1 MMNTADVAI
10 LAVLV
15 LSSLLGLWRG
25 FVMEAFSL
33 LRWLAAFWVA
43 SAFGHR
49 VADFYGPWLAQPTTR
64 IIAGY
69 VTCFLGV
76 LIVGALLALL
86 VRRLARGLRL
96 RGGDHVLGMLFGLAR
111 GLVLVMFVVLM
122 LGFTAVPRVAVW
134 WHQSRLLPPFEAG
147 AAWVAQALP
156 PDVGRYLEMG
166 GNALPR
172 LSGRAAPRGVRAGT
186 LPALPATK
194 DLPALPSISIS
205 AMREA
210 LDRMNRPATRGSLAA
225 PAATSGPRASGR
237 APKRDD
243 VGQ

>member
-1 MMNTADVAI
+1 MMNAADVAI

-15 LSSLLGLWRG
+15 LSSLFGLWRG
-25 FVMEAFSL
+25 FVVEAFSL
-33 LRWLAAFWVA
+33 LRWIAAFWVA
-43 SAFGHR
+43 WAFGHR
-49 VADFYGPWLAQPTTR
+49 VADFYGPWLAQPTAR

-86 VRRLARGLRL
+86 VRRLARGLHL

-111 GLVLVMFVVLM
+111 GLVLVTFVVLM
-122 LGFTAVPRVAVW
+122 LGFTAIPRVAVSW
-134 WHQSRLLPPFEAG
+134 RQSRLLPPFEEG

-156 PDVGRYLEMG
+156 PDVSRYLEMG
-166 GNALPR
+166 GNALPE
-172 LSGRAAPRGVRAGT
+172 LSGGAGPRGGRAGT

-205 AMREA
+205 GMRHA
-210 LDRMNRPATRGSLAA
+210 LDRISRPAAGGSVVA
-225 PAATSGPRASGR
+225 PPATSTERASGH
-237 APKRDD
+237 AFKRGD

>member
-1 MMNTADVAI
+1 MNAADIAI

-15 LSSLLGLWRG
+15 LSSLFGLWRG
-25 FVMEAFSL
+25 FVTEAFSL
-33 LRWLAAFWVA
+33 LRWVAAFWVA
-43 SAFGHR
+43 WAFGHR
-49 VADFYGPWLAQPTTR
+49 VADFYGPWLAQPTAR
-64 IIAGY
+64 ITAGY

-86 VRRLARGLRL
+86 VRRLAYGLHL

-122 LGFTAVPRVAVW
+122 LGFTPVPRVAVW
-134 WHQSRLLPPFEAG
+134 WHQSRLLPPFEDG

-156 PDVGRYLEMG
+156 PDVSRYLEMG
-166 GNALPR
+166 GNASPE
-172 LSGRAAPRGVRAGT
+172 LSGGESLPGIHAGT
-186 LPALPATK
+186 LPALPATG
-194 DLPALPSISIS
+194 DLRALPSISIS
-205 AMREA
+205 GMRQA
-210 LDRMNRPATRGSLAA
+210 LGRMNRPAGRGSVAA
-225 PAATSGPRASGR
+225 PAATSAPRAPGH